1 LIVPKEYLTER
12 LKFLT
17 EVYKLAWLSI
27 LATTGGSVSLL
38 VGQPGPWKNGL
49 VVLGVVVNVAL
60 AGVLW
65 YTHQQMQ
72 RLWTDLKGG

>member
-1 LIVPKEYLTER
+1 MPKEYLTER

-38 VGQPGPWKNGL
+38 VRQPSPLKS
-49 VVLGVVVNVAL
+49 VLFYFGAVVNVVL
-60 AGVLW
+60 AGSL
-65 YTHQQMQ
+65 
-72 RLWTDLKGG
+72 